1 MADISSSYSSPIPPR
16 PGSRGVSLNADAGF
30 PWRMLVASVVVFV
43 LTLLIYLGMA
53 FGFEPYLKG
62 QVTAQT
68 AQLNQLTS
76 SMDQTQQQASL
87 NFYSQLY
94 NISKLTASRVDVL
107 PLFSSLEAHTPDGV
121 RLTGAQAD
129 LTRGQ
134 VELAGTAPSFD
145 AVIASAASWRG
156 DQNVTNV
163 VLENMKTT
171 SGPGAAGVTFSMR
184 IVFASGVFNIAT
196 N

>member
-1 MADISSSYSSPIPPR
+1 
-16 PGSRGVSLNADAGF
+16 
-30 PWRMLVASVVVFV
+30 MLIASIVVLA
-43 LTLLIYLGMA
+43 LTLLIYLGMT
-53 FGFEPYLKG
+53 FGFEPYLNG

-76 SMDQTQQQASL
+76 SMDQAQQQASL

-94 NISKLTASRVDVL
+94 NISMLTASRVDVL

-129 LTRGQ
+129 VTRGQ

-145 AVIASAASWRG
+145 AVIASAASWRS

-163 VLENMKTT
+163 VLENMKTA
-171 SGPGAAGVTFSMR
+171 SGPGATGITFAMR
-184 IVFASGVFNIAT
+184 VVFAPGVFNIAAH
-196 N
+196 